1 MYIFIFSIRLSDLN
15 WIFFSFFFSDCKTVV
30 PVDVIFV
37 IDESDSVGEDHFK
50 DSVNA
55 LTNSIDKLAIGE
67 NLVRVGVSLF
77 AGKGTSRPL
86 LQLNSQYDKEAI
98 KQNFSSV
105 VYQKGSYTDI
115 GDAFHFVCTEMFKKE
130 NGNRSDAQDYLIL
143 VTDGKSNS
151 GPDPVIVQAENCK
164 RSGVRIA
171 TVGVG
176 GDTDEDLLKKIAF
189 PLPNYFLLTVYDKLH
204 ETLPNLV
211 IETLDC
217 SSGMY
222 SLY

>member
-1 MYIFIFSIRLSDLN
+1 M
-15 WIFFSFFFSDCKTVV
+15 FFSDCKTVV

-98 KQNFSSV
+98 KQVFSTA

-115 GDAFHFVCTEMFKKE
+115 GDAFRYVCTEMFKKE

-164 RSGVRIA
+164 KSGVRIA

-176 GDTDEDLLKKIAF
+176 GDTDEDLLKKIVF
-189 PLPNYFLLTVYDKLH
+189 SLPNYYLLTVYDKLH

-222 SLY
+222 NLY